1 MKIAVVSTLS
11 GGVGRSTSRLTKG
24 VLASDPN
31 MFIDLFLVDSR
42 IQYDVRSLERVST
55 SYSPRTKSPLVSKM
69 LALLELSMKP
79 FPYDLVHCHYA
90 SFAASLKR
98 YKGKLLLTMRGF
110 PRPEVESRIGD
121 KLAYH
126 YENWCVK
133 HLPEYA
139 HVVTISQ
146 YCKEVIESRY
156 DVKTD
161 VIYNGVDF
169 GFFCPP
175 PERDAVKRELGLQD
189 KNVLLFTGRLH
200 PIKDPFTLLSAFEIV
215 AKKMPETVLVMAG
228 DGPLRGR
235 IEQIASS
242 NHLPVML
249 TGNVNDQLLRSYY
262 QCSDVFVL
270 PSLGEAFGNS
280 LVEAMACGC
289 ACLSNTTGASP
300 EILGTDKLLAEPS
313 NPKDLADRMLWLLE
327 HPTES
332 REIAEKLRVRAAD
345 RFSVKR
351 EATSYYEMYKS
362 LLN

>member
-24 VLASDPN
+24 VLASDPK
-31 MFIDLFLVDSR
+31 ISADLFLVDSR
-42 IQYDVRSLERVST
+42 IQYDIRSLERVT
-55 SYSPRTKSPLVSKM
+55 MKYSPRTKSPIVSKM
-69 LALLELSMKP
+69 LALIELSMKP

-98 YKGKLLLTMRGF
+98 YRGRLLLTMRGF

-126 YENWCVK
+126 YEHWCVK
-133 HLPEYA
+133 HLPENV

-146 YCKEVIESRY
+146 YCKDVIESRY

-169 GFFCPP
+169 DFFRPP
-175 PERDAVKRELGLQD
+175 VERDAVKRELGLED
-189 KNVLLFTGRLH
+189 KKVLLFTGRLH

-215 AKKMPETVLVMAG
+215 AKKSPDAVLVMAG
-228 DGPLRGR
+228 DGPLRTK
-235 IEQIASS
+235 IEEIASS
-242 NHLPVML
+242 NNLPVRL
-249 TGNVNDQLLRSYY
+249 TGNVNDKLLRSYY

-270 PSLGEAFGNS
+270 PTLGEAFGNS

-313 NPKDLADRMLWLLE
+313 NPKDLADKMLWLLE
-327 HPTES
+327 HPSES
-332 REIAEKLRVRAAD
+332 RDIADKLRVRAAE
-345 RFSVKR
+345 RFSLER
-351 EATSYYEMYKS
+351 EATSYYEKYKS